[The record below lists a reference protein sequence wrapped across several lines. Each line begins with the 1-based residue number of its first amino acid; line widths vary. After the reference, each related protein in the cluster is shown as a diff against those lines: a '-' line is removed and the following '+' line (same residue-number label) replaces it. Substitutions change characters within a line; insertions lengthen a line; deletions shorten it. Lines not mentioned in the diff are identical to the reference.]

1 MKRKTLPL
9 HVRRTFLVLVSTVAI
24 VFVSSLLFM
33 IFQGRKGLS
42 DERTVLAVLPIYS
55 ELVKASPDRYEGF
68 AEGLAAYFGR
78 ADPQILGVLG
88 PASTDRY
95 ATQGM
100 GALDIGNEVL
110 ADLIVTGREQGTEA
124 DPILLVELLQVSD
137 ASILW
142 KREFMIG
149 KNLDLQDLLV
159 EVSTQVTSVLDLP
172 R

>member
-1 MKRKTLPL
+1 M
-9 HVRRTFLVLVSTVAI
+9 
-24 VFVSSLLFM
+24 
-33 IFQGRKGLS
+33 
-42 DERTVLAVLPIYS
+42 
-55 ELVKASPDRYEGF
+55 
-68 AEGLAAYFGR
+68 
-78 ADPQILGVLG
+78 
-88 PASTDRY
+88 
-95 ATQGM
+95 
-100 GALDIGNEVL
+100 L
-110 ADLIVTGREQGTEA
+110 ADLVVTGREQGTEA

>member
-1 MKRKTLPL
+1 M
-9 HVRRTFLVLVSTVAI
+9 
-24 VFVSSLLFM
+24 
-33 IFQGRKGLS
+33 
-42 DERTVLAVLPIYS
+42 
-55 ELVKASPDRYEGF
+55 
-68 AEGLAAYFGR
+68 
-78 ADPQILGVLG
+78 
-88 PASTDRY
+88 
-95 ATQGM
+95 
-100 GALDIGNEVL
+100 DIGNEVL

-149 KNLDLQDLLV
+149 ENLDLQDLLV

>member
-1 MKRKTLPL
+1 M
-9 HVRRTFLVLVSTVAI
+9 
-24 VFVSSLLFM
+24 
-33 IFQGRKGLS
+33 
-42 DERTVLAVLPIYS
+42 
-55 ELVKASPDRYEGF
+55 
-68 AEGLAAYFGR
+68 
-78 ADPQILGVLG
+78 
-88 PASTDRY
+88 
-95 ATQGM
+95 
-100 GALDIGNEVL
+100 DIGNEVL

>member
-1 MKRKTLPL
+1 
-9 HVRRTFLVLVSTVAI
+9 
-24 VFVSSLLFM
+24 
-33 IFQGRKGLS
+33 
-42 DERTVLAVLPIYS
+42 
-55 ELVKASPDRYEGF
+55 
-68 AEGLAAYFGR
+68 
-78 ADPQILGVLG
+78 
-88 PASTDRY
+88 
-95 ATQGM
+95 M

-149 KNLDLQDLLV
+149 ENLDLQDLLV

>member
-1 MKRKTLPL
+1 
-9 HVRRTFLVLVSTVAI
+9 
-24 VFVSSLLFM
+24 
-33 IFQGRKGLS
+33 
-42 DERTVLAVLPIYS
+42 
-55 ELVKASPDRYEGF
+55 
-68 AEGLAAYFGR
+68 
-78 ADPQILGVLG
+78 
-88 PASTDRY
+88 
-95 ATQGM
+95 M